1 MNIIE
6 VIIGVKASM
15 VSETYLIS
23 KNIHIKNLIKTGLLF
38 LVLFAVFFLY
48 QKRVV
53 SDNYIIIY
61 VVNTLVLIIF
71 ILSVFR
77 IKFGL
82 YLFIFLIPLL
92 NSLTTI
98 LGIKTVQIILF
109 LFFSLVLG
117 FIVNN
122 VKNIVNQG
130 VDKAEGKLVFDSEI
144 TKPVL
149 IFIIIFTISSLVV
162 IYRYANY
169 FPFITNR
176 YYDLV
181 VNVNGIRST
190 GSIFWTIRFFF
201 NYIIGFALLFI
212 IFNVLDEV
220 KDIVKAIIVLI
231 SSSIIS
237 SIVGFYQYF
246 YNPFFGNIRYWVNI
260 NRINATFTDP
270 NSLGAFTLLVFPV
283 FVTFIIFFKKWYVKL
298 IFIIVF
304 IPFLISMFFSGS
316 RSAFLGLFVSL
327 FIFAILG
334 IWKGIKK
341 FKEKL
346 KCYSLSKKV
355 LAIVPIVLLCVF
367 LLYFVVNFFYKEF
380 SKPPLNNDIRI
391 AVDSPS
397 SEEILSGNVKISG
410 WALNKSYTEETGIKR
425 IEIYLEGLDSDGKLI
440 GEANYG
446 VSRPDVA
453 EYFENEYYTNSGY
466 ELIFNTK
473 ELPEGTKTL
482 YICAYAPDD
491 SYFYKT
497 HKINVE
503 TESKSRFTL
512 TDNVLI
518 KRISSTIN
526 NTIRTLRGGEGVFQA
541 ISSGRNLL
549 WRQAINMFLDY
560 PISGAG
566 LGAYIIELPNYYV
579 KSGVNSNL
587 VDYTGNYY
595 LQILS
600 ELGIAGLVV
609 VLFIFFVII
618 KKVFIYFKGGEFING
633 LNGSNWLVVG
643 FFTSFI
649 SMLIAQF
656 FGPHTNFTEIQFTFW
671 LIIGL
676 MLTYIKVKEN
686 SESISIERDYSKILN
701 NEIQEDNIL
710 KNKSGSGKENQGQ
723 LINKVKTASKKI
735 KALNIGS
742 KVKFDLVQKISLVVI
757 ILIFTVSFF
766 VSSFSNLSINVKQN
780 LYGWENKYGFYEEEI
795 SEDKKFRWTNV
806 DASES
811 IEKKGSSMVIPLRAG
826 NPDIYKRAV
835 FARIY
840 IDNFLVKVIRLKDD
854 NWHDIELNLP
864 NIKRE
869 KITLTIAV
877 SRSWIP
883 KEWGISDDSR
893 ELGIAI
899 GEIKFVR

>member
-38 LVLFAVFFLY
+38 LVVFAVFFLY

-98 LGIKTVQIILF
+98 LGIKTVQSILF

-304 IPFLISMFFSGS
+304 IPFIINMFFSGS

-491 SYFYKT
+491 SYSYKT

-549 WRQAINMFLDY
+549 WSQAVEMFEDY
-560 PISGAG
+560 PMSGVG
-566 LGAYIIELPNYYV
+566 LGAYIIELPNYYI
-579 KSGVNSNL
+579 KNGINSNL

-600 ELGIAGLVV
+600 ELGLPGLILI
-609 VLFIFFVII
+609 LFIFYLII
-618 KKVFIYFKGGEFING
+618 KKVFIYFRSQSYISRLK
-633 LNGSNWLVVG
+633 GSNWLLLG
-643 FFTSFI
+643 FFISFI
-649 SMLIAQF
+649 SMMAAQF

-676 MLTYIKVKEN
+676 MFAYIRIKEEDKCINEGGIRNKAVNDKVSDDDVLKNVSEN
-686 SESISIERDYSKILN
+686 NKGRYRQKDRKIEKAGRLKVLEITSKIKL
-701 NEIQEDNIL
+701 
-710 KNKSGSGKENQGQ
+710 
-723 LINKVKTASKKI
+723 
-735 KALNIGS
+735 
-742 KVKFDLVQKISLVVI
+742 DLAQKISLGVI
-757 ILIFTVSFF
+757 IIIFTTSLSI
-766 VSSFSNLSINVKQN
+766 SSFSNLSINVKQN

-811 IEKKGSSMVIPLRAG
+811 IEKKGSTMIIPLRAG
-826 NPDIYKRAV
+826 NPNIYKRAV